1 MKAKALNSELKKS
14 SPADLEKQLLDLRK
28 EQFNLRMQRGTGQL
42 TRPSQMRVVRRNI
55 ARIKTVMTQTKAQQ
69 AAQSQSGGAQ

>member
-14 SPADLEKQLLDLRK
+14 TPADLDKRLLEARK

-42 TRPSQMRVVRRNI
+42 TRPSQMRVVRRDI
-55 ARIKTVMTQTKAQQ
+55 ARIKTVMSQLKA
-69 AAQSQSGGAQ
+69 GGAR